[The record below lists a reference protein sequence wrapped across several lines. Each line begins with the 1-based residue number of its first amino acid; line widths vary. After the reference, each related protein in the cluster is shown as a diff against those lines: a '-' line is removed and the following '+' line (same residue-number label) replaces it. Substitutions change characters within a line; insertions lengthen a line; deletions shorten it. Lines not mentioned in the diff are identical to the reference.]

1 MIISMHL
8 CNVFVVYLKI
18 TRERT
23 IQVLSTCRCMEE
35 DASHKNF
42 QLWPIIAP
50 LQDMKQGLQREM
62 RKEKNERII
71 IILFFGMQCI
81 GHSVILQITYPR
93 INFHTISYYYD
104 MFTIFP
110 TYLGLEA
117 LYPYK

>member
-1 MIISMHL
+1 MHL

-50 LQDMKQGLQREM
+50 LQDMKQGLQRET
-62 RKEKNERII
+62 RKEKNENHNTS
-71 IILFFGMQCI
+71 LLWYCNAL
-81 GHSVILQITYPR
+81 VIP
-93 INFHTISYYYD
+93 
-104 MFTIFP
+104 
-110 TYLGLEA
+110 
-117 LYPYK
+117 